1 MKFYIHCVKI
11 VIKKYC
17 KGTWDLPKKITR
29 SIAKELSMIPQ
40 YKRDSWELY
49 VKKHQKLC
57 KMVEQTKIK
66 EKGKIMEPSKDTAKK
81 DEIDKQSCIF
91 VEKDET
97 DLKSM
102 A

>member
-1 MKFYIHCVKI
+1 MRCVKI

-17 KGTWDLPKKITR
+17 KGTWDFPKKITR

-40 YKRDSWELY
+40 YKKDSWELY

-57 KMVEQTKIK
+57 KTVEEIKIK
-66 EKGKIMEPSKDTAKK
+66 EKAKIIESSEDTAKRDK
-81 DEIDKQSCIF
+81 IDKQSRIF
-91 VEKDET
+91 IEKDGK

>member
-1 MKFYIHCVKI
+1 MHCVKS

-40 YKRDSWELY
+40 YKKDSWELHI
-49 VKKHQKLC
+49 KKHQILC
-57 KMVEQTKIK
+57 KKMEQIKIK
-66 EKGKIMEPSKDTAKK
+66 EKKKTMEPSKDTTER

-91 VEKDET
+91 VEKDER